1 MGQEMERKSLRAFI
15 ATPLP
20 RPIISALGSLQD
32 DLKAHGLRVRW
43 VRPENIH
50 LTLKF
55 LDDINPEDVAGII
68 TAVES
73 AARGQKPLI
82 LSARAVG
89 VFPGL
94 NRARI
99 IWTGLTG
106 QVNALTK
113 LHRSLDTGLVKL
125 GFPGEKRPF
134 KGHLTL
140 GRIKGNT
147 DLKKL
152 DRAITACRDFKS
164 EPFTVDQLI
173 LFKSDLQASG
183 AVYTKLAGIRLKTK
197 PSLTDHEQFKENT
210 HE

>member
-1 MGQEMERKSLRAFI
+1 MGQETDKKSLRAFI
-15 ATPLP
+15 AAPLP
-20 RPIISALGSLQD
+20 RAIIAAMGSVQD
-32 DLKAHGLRVRW
+32 DLKAHEVRARW

-55 LDDINPEDVAGII
+55 LDDITPEDVNGII
-68 TAVES
+68 ATVES
-73 AARGQKPLI
+73 AVRGRKPLV

-94 NRARI
+94 SRARI

-106 QVNALTK
+106 QVNALAK
-113 LHRSLDTGLVKL
+113 LHHALDTSLVKL
-125 GFPGEKRPF
+125 RFPKEKRPF

-147 DLKKL
+147 GPKKL

-164 EPFTVDQLI
+164 EPFTVDKLI
-173 LFKSDLQASG
+173 LCKSDLQASG
-183 AVYTKLAGIRLKTK
+183 AVYTRLAGI
-197 PSLTDHEQFKENT
+197 SL
-210 HE
+210 

>member
-1 MGQEMERKSLRAFI
+1 MGQEMDKKSLRAFI
-15 ATPLP
+15 AVSLP
-20 RPIISALGSLQD
+20 RTIISAMDRLQD

-68 TAVES
+68 AAVES

-94 NRARI
+94 SRARI

-113 LHRSLDTGLVKL
+113 LHHALDTGLAKF
-125 GFPGEKRPF
+125 GFPAEKRRF

-147 DLKKL
+147 DQKKL
-152 DRAITACRDFKS
+152 SRAITACRDFKS
-164 EPFTVDQLI
+164 KPFTADKLI

-183 AVYTKLAGIRLKTK
+183 AVYTKLAGIRL
-197 PSLTDHEQFKENT
+197 
-210 HE
+210 

>member
-1 MGQEMERKSLRAFI
+1 MGQEMEKKSLRAFV
-15 ATPLP
+15 AVPLP
-20 RPIISALGSLQD
+20 RAIIAAMGTLQD
-32 DLKAHGLRVRW
+32 DLKNHGLRVRW

-68 TAVES
+68 AAVES
-73 AARGQKPLI
+73 AAREQKPLT

-113 LHRSLDTGLVKL
+113 LHRALDTGLAKL
-125 GFPGEKRPF
+125 GFPKEKRPF

-140 GRIKGNT
+140 GRTKGNT
-147 DLKKL
+147 DPQKL
-152 DRAITACRDFKS
+152 DRAITACSDFKS
-164 EPFTVDQLI
+164 EPFTADQLI

-183 AVYTKLAGIRLKTK
+183 AVYTRLAEICLKKTF
-197 PSLTDHEQFKENT
+197 TD
-210 HE
+210 

>member
-1 MGQEMERKSLRAFI
+1 MDRLQE
-15 ATPLP
+15 
-20 RPIISALGSLQD
+20 

-55 LDDINPEDVAGII
+55 LDNINPEDVAGII
-68 TAVES
+68 AAVES
-73 AARGQKPLI
+73 AARGQKPLV

-94 NRARI
+94 SRDRI

-106 QVNALTK
+106 QVNALTR
-113 LHRSLDTGLVKL
+113 LHRSLDTSLLKL
-125 GFPGEKRPF
+125 GFPKEKRPF

-147 DLKKL
+147 DPKKL

-164 EPFTVDQLI
+164 EPFTADKII

-183 AVYTKLAGIRLKTK
+183 AVYTRLAGISLLKK
-197 PSLTDHEQFKENT
+197 LSPTDHEQFKENT